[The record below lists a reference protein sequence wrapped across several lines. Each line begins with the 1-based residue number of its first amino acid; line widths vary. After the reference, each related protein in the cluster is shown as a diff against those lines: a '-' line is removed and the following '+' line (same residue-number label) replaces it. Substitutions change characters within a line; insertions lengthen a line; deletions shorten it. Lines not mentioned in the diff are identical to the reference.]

1 MSIAALAED
10 IAKAERRHKADMSFF
25 KRIKALFRRRKQ
37 KETETS
43 AQPEEA
49 VFSDYISQIARVL
62 TYFRRM
68 EGIARRNLELAVL
81 DTEEQPAWKVA
92 EALERLVPEVRL
104 MYFLTGRAEQ
114 FEELQE
120 EIMEATGLLVEL
132 RSFDMGLPLP
142 GNLIL
147 DLREWKNQLDIIKAV
162 SYNTMAIR

>member
-1 MSIAALAED
+1 M
-10 IAKAERRHKADMSFF
+10 AKAKRRHKADMSFF
-25 KRIKALFRRRKQ
+25 KRIKVLFQRRRQ
-37 KETETS
+37 KEAP

-49 VFSDYISQIARVL
+49 IFSDYISQVVRVL

-68 EGIARRNLELAVL
+68 GGIARRNLELAVI

-92 EALERLVPEVRL
+92 EVLECLVPEVRL

-132 RSFDMGLPLP
+132 RSFDMGLPVP

-147 DLREWKNQLDIIKAV
+147 DLREWKNQLDIIKVV

>member
-1 MSIAALAED
+1 
-10 IAKAERRHKADMSFF
+10 MSFL
-25 KRIKALFRRRKQ
+25 KRIKVLFRKRKQ
-37 KETETS
+37 KEAP
-43 AQPEEA
+43 AQLEEE
-49 VFSDYISQIARVL
+49 VFSDYISQAVKVL

-68 EGIARRNLELAVL
+68 GGIARRNLELAVL

-92 EALERLVPEVRL
+92 EVLERLVPEVRL

-132 RSFDMGLPLP
+132 RPFDVELPVP

-147 DLREWKNQLDIIKAV
+147 DLREWKNQLDIIKTV